1 MDSPTIRPGAAAAET
16 VEPNLFAF
24 FHNAAGG
31 NAAIQLLTAMGVAD
45 DQLGVTPP
53 EKMGGGQGLLLAM
66 VCPIPLRA
74 KVEAAQIAKNN
85 AVAAPAPRHAP
96 TIPQSAGAGAPGGGH
111 QDPFADP
118 GRMGHQDQPPRL

>member
-1 MDSPTIRPGAAAAET
+1 MESPTIRPGFAAADP

-53 EKMGGGQGLLLAM
+53 EKIEGGQGLLLAM
-66 VCPIPLRA
+66 ACPPGLRTR
-74 KVEAAQIAKNN
+74 VEAACRTFGAE
-85 AVAAPAPRHAP
+85 VHRSPR
-96 TIPQSAGAGAPGGGH
+96 
-111 QDPFADP
+111 
-118 GRMGHQDQPPRL
+118 